1 MNDNSRLNVD
11 EIMCLQMAGL
21 TTSEIIKIDLTRF
34 EELYELNPIYEKY
47 IGKANTIL
55 DRQEDMAISAITLHD
70 YNFPKTLL
78 AIGDDCPAVIYC
90 LGNTALLRKKKAV
103 AIIGARAC
111 DKEGYSMAYRLGM
124 KYAQEGN
131 VIVSGLALGCD
142 TAAHMGAVNVKGDT
156 IAVVAT
162 GLNLTHPKESM
173 LLQKDILANNGLL
186 ISEQSYGTKANP
198 TRLIARNRLQAAL
211 SESVILAQCPEH
223 SGSLHTMR
231 FARKYGK
238 QCFAATYTHMTDANA
253 GNYSLIDSN
262 LAMPVYL

>member
-1 MNDNSRLNVD
+1 
-11 EIMCLQMAGL
+11 MAGL
-21 TTSEIIKIDLTRF
+21 PTSEIIKIDLTRF
-34 EELYELNPIYEKY
+34 EELYETNPIYEEY
-47 IGKANTIL
+47 IGKANTML
-55 DRQEDMAISAITLHD
+55 DRQEAMAISAITVHD
-70 YNFPKTLL
+70 DNFPKRLL

-111 DKEGYSMAYRLGM
+111 DKEGYSMAFRLGM

-142 TAAHMGAVNVKGDT
+142 TAAHRGAVDVKGDT

-173 LLQKDILANNGLL
+173 QLQKDILASNGLL
-186 ISEQSYGTKANP
+186 ISEQPFGKANP

-211 SESVILAQCPEH
+211 SKSVILAQCPEH

-238 QCFAATYTHMTDANA
+238 QCFAATYTHRTDANA

-262 LAMPVYL
+262 LAMPIYL